1 MTTPCAHYQTH
12 CSPWPARDQ
21 RTPCQGRY
29 SELWTSED
37 YTQRAETIPLCT
49 GCDLLDLC
57 AQYATELKASFGV
70 WAGIDR
76 TPTTRQTR
84 QPTAPTGETS

>member
-1 MTTPCAHYQTH
+1 MSDDVALRALSSALLTLA
-12 CSPWPARDQ
+12 ARDQ

-29 SELWTSED
+29 SELWTSDD

-57 AQYATELKASFGV
+57 GQYGDEIKATAAVYG
-70 WAGIDR
+70 GTDR
-76 TPTTRQTR
+76 TPTTRKGK
-84 QPTAPTGETS
+84 AA

>member
-1 MTTPCAHYQTH
+1 MSAAETMSAALRSMTYREQVPPCADG
-12 CSPWPARDQ
+12 SDR
-21 RTPCQGRY
+21 
-29 SELWTSED
+29 WTSED

-76 TPTTRQTR
+76 TPTTRKAT
-84 QPTAPTGETS
+84 